1 MSPDGRKVAI
11 KMLVIVDSEGGFKE
25 ATVDSL
31 PMRVVLTGGPCLPV
45 TTRFL
50 TGFVLFSLI
59 HSLPY
64 RPYLLVRTCLIA
76 TWWG

>member
-11 KMLVIVDSEGGFKE
+11 KMLVIGGSQGDTREAAVDL
-25 ATVDSL
+25 L

-50 TGFVLFSLI
+50 DGFVLFSLI
-59 HSLPY
+59 YPLPY
-64 RPYLLVRTCLIA
+64 RPCLLVRTCLIA